1 MWGTERADTYHR
13 PSEVR
18 IGKGIRD
25 QRRMRT
31 DHTAQPNRDRHG
43 VPAARRK
50 TEARHPALTEL
61 EVLQAISRAFGS
73 TTDPVEAAEAA
84 VRWVRAAVASDDAR
98 VRVFL
103 PRPDGQLAPVV
114 SRLEVADDPGRL
126 SERRRIFESLRPHK
140 VNMAKG
146 QVLVS
151 FPLVSRGDAVGLL
164 EVAAL
169 GSAVEERWDT
179 LEAVASQVAIVFRN
193 IAHSSRLAAGL
204 DGVRDVA
211 GMATE
216 IIRARTP
223 EEAVRA
229 AVRFCHERFAAPAA
243 GWLAGDDPSRLVLV
257 SAQGVGRAGGR
268 EIRSR
273 MRTVRHADL
282 IDDDGRG
289 GAAARFAELVGVRS
303 AQTVV
308 TGMAMLAV
316 GGVGVAGQTPL
327 RLVEGLLE
335 DVLGH
340 LAVVAAAERR
350 HQRLDLGIALTA
362 HEVRS
367 PLVGALAII
376 ERLIME
382 GGVERDVH
390 TLLGRSR
397 DQLEQLSRLVDSLL
411 RWAVAG
417 RPLDLRPARLESLVR
432 EAIELCV
439 REAGTDRVTLSPDPN
454 ILVLADADHLR
465 GAVANVLRN
474 ALIYSPPDT
483 DVSVTLSRTGGLARI
498 QVRDRGPGVPPGER
512 DSIFDP
518 FMRGAASHLARS
530 GNGLGLFIA
539 RRVLEAHGGSVWLT
553 SNRSGATFT
562 LELPLVDGGS
572 G

>member
-1 MWGTERADTYHR
+1 
-13 PSEVR
+13 
-18 IGKGIRD
+18 
-25 QRRMRT
+25 MRS
-31 DHTAQPNRDRHG
+31 DHTTETNRDRHG
-43 VPAARRK
+43 ERAARR
-50 TEARHPALTEL
+50 TAEARNPTLTEL

-103 PRPDGQLAPVV
+103 HRADGQLAPVV
-114 SRLEVADDPGRL
+114 SRLEVAEDPNRL
-126 SERRRIFESLRPHK
+126 SERRRVFEALRPQK

-146 QVLVS
+146 HVLVS
-151 FPLVSRGDAVGLL
+151 FPLVSRGEPVGLL
-164 EVAAL
+164 EVAAMQ
-169 GSAVEERWDT
+169 SVVDERWDT

-193 IAHSSRLAAGL
+193 IAHTSRLAAGL
-204 DGVRDVA
+204 EGVRDVA

-216 IIRARTP
+216 IVRAKTP

-229 AVRFCHERFAAPAA
+229 AVRFCHERFDAPAA

-257 SAQGVGRAGGR
+257 SAQGFGRAGGR

-273 MRTVRHADL
+273 MRALRHADL
-282 IDDDGRG
+282 IDDEGRSRAG
-289 GAAARFAELVGVRS
+289 ARFAELAGVRS
-303 AQTVV
+303 AQTAV

-316 GGVGVAGQTPL
+316 GGVGDGGQTPL

-335 DVLGH
+335 DVLDH
-340 LAVVAAAERR
+340 LAVVATAERR
-350 HQRLDLGIALTA
+350 HERLDLGIALTA

-382 GGVERDVH
+382 GGEGDAH
-390 TLLGRSR
+390 ALLARSR
-397 DQLEQLSRLVDSLL
+397 DQLDQLSRLIDSLL

-417 RPLDLRPARLESLVR
+417 RPLELQPARLEPLVR

-439 REAGTDRVTLSPDPN
+439 RETGTDRVTLAPEPN
-454 ILVLADADHLR
+454 IVVAADADHLR

-483 DVSVTLSRTGGLARI
+483 EVFVRLSMNGGLARI
-498 QVRDRGPGVPPGER
+498 EVRDRGPGIPPGER

-518 FMRGAASHLARS
+518 FMRGSASHLARS

-553 SNRSGATFT
+553 SSRPGAMFT
-562 LELPLVDGGS
+562 LELPLVDGGPE
-572 G
+572 